1 MISKVVK
8 IFPGPSWWEGNA
20 SNTGDENYKSITP
33 KWYGGVE
40 RGMGRTPASG
50 LGQAEQLAELS
61 QASGGFTH
69 CTVALFCGG
78 FILPLRV

>member
-1 MISKVVK
+1 M
-8 IFPGPSWWEGNA
+8 
-20 SNTGDENYKSITP
+20 D
-33 KWYGGVE
+33 GVE